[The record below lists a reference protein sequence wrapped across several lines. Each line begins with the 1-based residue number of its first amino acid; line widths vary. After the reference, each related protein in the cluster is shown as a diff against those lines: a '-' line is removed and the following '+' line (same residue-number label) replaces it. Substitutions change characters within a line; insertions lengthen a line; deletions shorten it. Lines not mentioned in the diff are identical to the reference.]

1 MSLVLKGKTPVTWPF
16 IKLRRNGKVRLSAV
30 EPNSGEPVF
39 VHPIEEEFARI
50 LDYYGIEWQYEP
62 RTFVLAQDDQG
73 KVTKAFAPDFY
84 LPAEDLYIEL
94 TTMRPKLISKKNKK
108 IRRLQ
113 QLYPEIN
120 IKLFK
125 RQDLR
130 DMMIRYGLDKHAAAI
145 IGTDAQ
151 SKE

>member
-1 MSLVLKGKTPVTWPF
+1 
-16 IKLRRNGKVRLSAV
+16 LSAT
-30 EPNSGEPVF
+30 EPNSTEPVF
-39 VHPIEEEFARI
+39 AHPIEEEFARI

-62 RTFVLAQDDQG
+62 RTFVLAKDDQG
-73 KVTKAFAPDFY
+73 NVTKGFAPDFY
-84 LPAEDLYIEL
+84 LSAEDLYVEL

-130 DMMIRYGLDKHAAAI
+130 DMMIKYGLDEHAAAI
-145 IGTDAQ
+145 IGTEAQ
-151 SKE
+151 SKK